1 MVVIRL
7 ARHGAHKAP
16 FYRIVVADQRKKRDG
31 RIIEQVGTYDPLKN
45 PSVID
50 LDVEKV
56 DEWIA
61 KGAQPSDRVAK
72 IISIVKGEP
81 LPSKLAS
88 RIANK
93 EEQIKKAQEEAAKKA
108 AEEAAKKAAE
118 EAAAAAEAEAEAAD
132 DDAASEDEAVAEESG
147 SEQVTEEQVEE
158 AAKDEEAAVE
168 AEDDA
173 AAAEA
178 EEAVEGE

>member
-31 RIIEQVGTYDPLKN
+31 RIIEQVGTYDPAGD

-50 LDVEKV
+50 LDVAKV

-72 IISIVKGEP
+72 IIASVKNEP
-81 LPSKLAS
+81 LPENGLYSNAMAGTDRMELYSTVNAAGDQMMLVSLFDNLGKGAS
-88 RIANK
+88 
-93 EEQIKKAQEEAAKKA
+93 
-108 AEEAAKKAAE
+108 
-118 EAAAAAEAEAEAAD
+118 
-132 DDAASEDEAVAEESG
+132 G
-147 SEQVTEEQVEE
+147 
-158 AAKDEEAAVE
+158 AAVQNLNIMMGVDE
-168 AEDDA
+168 NY
-173 AAAEA
+173 
-178 EEAVEGE
+178 GL

>member
-31 RIIEQVGTYDPLKN
+31 RIIEQVGTYDPAGD

-50 LDVEKV
+50 LDVAKV

-72 IISIVKGEP
+72 IIASVKNEP
-81 LPSKLAS
+81 LPEKLAQ

-93 EEQIKKAQEEAAKKA
+93 TQANRIAAEEAAKKA
-108 AEEAAKKAAE
+108 AEEAARKAAE
-118 EAAAAAEAEAEAAD
+118 EAAAAAEAEAEA
-132 DDAASEDEAVAEESG
+132 EEGES
-147 SEQVTEEQVEE
+147 EE
-158 AAKDEEAAVE
+158 AGEE
-168 AEDDA
+168 
-173 AAAEA
+173 
-178 EEAVEGE
+178 

>member
-31 RIIEQVGTYDPLKN
+31 RIIEQVGTYDPAGD

-50 LDVEKV
+50 LDVAKV

-72 IISIVKGEP
+72 IIASVKNEP
-81 LPSKLAS
+81 LPEKLAQ

-93 EEQIKKAQEEAAKKA
+93 TEANRIAAKKA
-108 AEEAAKKAAE
+108 AEEAARKAAE
-118 EAAAAAEAEAEAAD
+118 EAAAAAEAEAE
-132 DDAASEDEAVAEESG
+132 EGES
-147 SEQVTEEQVEE
+147 EE
-158 AAKDEEAAVE
+158 AGEE
-168 AEDDA
+168 
-173 AAAEA
+173 
-178 EEAVEGE
+178 

>member
-31 RIIEQVGTYDPLKN
+31 RIIEQVGTYDPAGD
-45 PSVID
+45 PSIID
-50 LDVEKV
+50 LDIAKV
-56 DEWIA
+56 DEWIS
-61 KGAQPSDRVAK
+61 KGAQPSDRVAT
-72 IISIVKGEP
+72 IIASVKNEP
-81 LPSKLAS
+81 LPAKLAE

-93 EEQIKKAQEEAAKKA
+93 TEANRIA

-118 EAAAAAEAEAEAAD
+118 EAARKAAEEA
-132 DDAASEDEAVAEESG
+132 
-147 SEQVTEEQVEE
+147 
-158 AAKDEEAAVE
+158 
-168 AEDDA
+168 A

-178 EEAVEGE
+178 EEAEEAEDDEAGEE

>member
-31 RIIEQVGTYDPLKN
+31 RIIEQVGTYDPAGD
-45 PSVID
+45 PSIID
-50 LDVEKV
+50 LDIAKV
-56 DEWIA
+56 DEWIS

-72 IISIVKGEP
+72 IIASVKNEP
-81 LPSKLAS
+81 LPAEAN
-88 RIANK
+88 RI
-93 EEQIKKAQEEAAKKA
+93 A

-118 EAAAAAEAEAEAAD
+118 EAARKAAEEA
-132 DDAASEDEAVAEESG
+132 
-147 SEQVTEEQVEE
+147 
-158 AAKDEEAAVE
+158 
-168 AEDDA
+168 A

-178 EEAVEGE
+178 EEAEEAEDDEAGEE

>member
-16 FYRIVVADQRKKRDG
+16 FYRIGVADPRTQRDG
-31 RIIEQVGTYDPLKN
+31 RIREQVGPYDPAGD
-45 PSVID
+45 PSIID
-50 LDVEKV
+50 LDIAKV
-56 DEWIA
+56 DEWIS

-72 IISIVKGEP
+72 IIASVKNEP
-81 LPSKLAS
+81 LPAKLAE

-93 EEQIKKAQEEAAKKA
+93 TEANRIA

-118 EAAAAAEAEAEAAD
+118 EAARKAAEEA
-132 DDAASEDEAVAEESG
+132 
-147 SEQVTEEQVEE
+147 
-158 AAKDEEAAVE
+158 
-168 AEDDA
+168 A

-178 EEAVEGE
+178 EEAEEAEDDEAGEE

>member
-7 ARHGAHKAP
+7 ARHGAHKRP

-31 RIIEQVGTYDPLKN
+31 RIIEQVGTYDPNGN

-50 LDVEKV
+50 LDIEKV

-72 IISIVKGEP
+72 IIASVKGEE
-81 LPSKLAS
+81 LPAKLAK
-88 RIANK
+88 RIADKTAANK
-93 EEQIKKAQEEAAKKA
+93 AAAEEAAKKA

-118 EAAAAAEAEAEAAD
+118 EAAAAAAEAEAE
-132 DDAASEDEAVAEESG
+132 
-147 SEQVTEEQVEE
+147 EE
-158 AAKDEEAAVE
+158 AAEEE
-168 AEDDA
+168 
-173 AAAEA
+173 
-178 EEAVEGE
+178 

>member
-7 ARHGAHKAP
+7 ARHGAHKRP

-31 RIIEQVGTYDPLKN
+31 RIIEQVGTYDPNHK

-50 LDVEKV
+50 LDIEKV

-72 IISIVKGEP
+72 IIASVKGED
-81 LPSKLAS
+81 LPEKLAT
-88 RIANK
+88 RIANRTAA
-93 EEQIKKAQEEAAKKA
+93 KKAAEEAAAKKA

-118 EAAAAAEAEAEAAD
+118 EAAAAAAEAEAE
-132 DDAASEDEAVAEESG
+132 G
-147 SEQVTEEQVEE
+147 
-158 AAKDEEAAVE
+158 DEEAA
-168 AEDDA
+168 
-173 AAAEA
+173 
-178 EEAVEGE
+178 EEE

>member
-31 RIIEQVGTYDPLKN
+31 RIIEQVGTYDPTKD
-45 PSVID
+45 PSVIE
-50 LDVEKV
+50 LDVAKV

-72 IISIVKGEP
+72 IIATVKNEP
-81 LPSKLAS
+81 LPEELAK
-88 RIANK
+88 RIANRT
-93 EEQIKKAQEEAAKKA
+93 EANKKA

-118 EAAAAAEAEAEAAD
+118 EAARKAAEEAAAAAEAEAE
-132 DDAASEDEAVAEESG
+132 E
-147 SEQVTEEQVEE
+147 T
-158 AAKDEEAAVE
+158 
-168 AEDDA
+168 
-173 AAAEA
+173 AEA
-178 EEAVEGE
+178 EEE

>member
-31 RIIEQVGTYDPLKN
+31 RIIEQVGTYDPAGD
-45 PSVID
+45 PSIID
-50 LDVEKV
+50 LDIAKV
-56 DEWIA
+56 DEWIS

-72 IISIVKGEP
+72 IIASVKNEP
-81 LPSKLAS
+81 LLAE

-93 EEQIKKAQEEAAKKA
+93 TEANRIA

-118 EAAAAAEAEAEAAD
+118 EAARKAAEEA
-132 DDAASEDEAVAEESG
+132 
-147 SEQVTEEQVEE
+147 
-158 AAKDEEAAVE
+158 
-168 AEDDA
+168 A

-178 EEAVEGE
+178 EEAEEAEDDEAGEE